1 MAIFVNL
8 IVTLMLLIYSILN
21 GIFVGFP
28 LLFCTIFFFFIAKS
42 KGASHGTLWA
52 SVKNGSQKALLLLR
66 IFILIGIIT
75 GVWRASGTVPI
86 IVYYGIEYM
95 QPQWFILYAFLMT
108 SLVSVL
114 LGTSFGT
121 VGTVGV
127 AIILMAK
134 SGNVDLNLTAGAIMA
149 GAYFGDRC
157 SPMSSSANLV
167 ANLTDTNLY
176 DNIKRM
182 FKTGAIPLVLAIIG
196 YGVLSWLA
204 PLSQSSQAM
213 NQQIALTFNTHWL
226 SLIPALL
233 ILIFAAFKLDV
244 KISMLISIVSAGVI
258 AYFLQGY
265 AINEIFKF
273 AVVGF
278 TLPKENPL
286 SAIMMGGGILS
297 MWKAIFIVFVSSV
310 LANLFEKTGLL
321 HTLDASL
328 AKAKGHFQLYTQM
341 LVVGTLSCAI
351 DCNQS
356 IAVFLSEQ
364 LLRKP
369 YEKNGISKWDLAI
382 DIENTGI
389 VIAALIP
396 WNIAAFVPT
405 ATLGVSPTAYLPY
418 AFYLY
423 LIPLVQWFL
432 IYIKKNKPQKKD
444 A

>member
-1 MAIFVNL
+1 MAIFINL
-8 IVTLMLLIYSILN
+8 FVTLILLVFSILN
-21 GIFVGFP
+21 GVFVGFP
-28 LLFCTIFFFFIAKS
+28 LLLSTLFFFFIAKG
-42 KGASHGTLWA
+42 KGASKALLISA
-52 SVKNGSQKALLLLR
+52 VKKGSQKALLLLR
-66 IFILIGIIT
+66 IFVLIGIIT
-75 GVWRASGTVPI
+75 GVWRASGTVPS

-108 SLVSVL
+108 ALVSLL

-127 AIILMAK
+127 AIILMAR

-182 FKTGAIPLVLAIIG
+182 FKTGALPLILSIIG
-196 YGVLSWLA
+196 YGILSHFA
-204 PLSQSSQAM
+204 PLSQSSEAM
-213 NQQIALTFNTHWL
+213 NQQIANTFSTHWI

-233 ILIFAAFKLDV
+233 ILVFAAFKLDV
-244 KISMLISIVSAGVI
+244 KISMLISIVSAAAI
-258 AYFLQGY
+258 AFFLQGY
-265 AINEIFKF
+265 SLLEILKF
-273 AVVGF
+273 SVVGF
-278 TLPKENPL
+278 SLPSDNPL
-286 SAIMMGGGILS
+286 GAIMMGGGIWS

-310 LANLFEKTGLL
+310 LANLFESTGLL
-321 HTLDASL
+321 HTLDATF

-351 DCNQS
+351 GCNQS

-364 LLRKP
+364 LMRSP
-369 YEKNGISKWDLAI
+369 YEKNGISKSNLAI

-405 ATLGVSPTAYLPY
+405 ATLGVSATAYLPY

-423 LIPLVQWFL
+423 LIPLLQWWM
-432 IYIKKNKPQKKD
+432 IYRKKD
-444 A
+444 ASV

>member
-1 MAIFVNL
+1 MAIFINL
-8 IVTLMLLIYSILN
+8 IVTLILLIYAILN

-28 LLFCTIFFFFIAKS
+28 LLFSTLFFFFIAKG
-42 KGASHGTLWA
+42 KGASKALLWA
-52 SVKNGSQKALLLLR
+52 SVKTGSQKALLLLR
-66 IFILIGIIT
+66 IFVLIGVIT
-75 GVWRASGTVPI
+75 GVWRASGTVPS

-95 QPQWFILYAFLMT
+95 QPEWFILYAFLMT
-108 SLVSVL
+108 SLVSLL

-127 AIILMAK
+127 AVILMAR

-182 FKTGAIPLVLAIIG
+182 FKTGAIPLGLSVIG
-196 YGVLSWLA
+196 YGLLSQFA
-204 PLSQSSQAM
+204 PLSQSSQEM
-213 NQQIALTFNTHWL
+213 NQQIAQTFNTHWI
-226 SLIPALL
+226 SLIPAIL

-244 KISMLISIVSAGVI
+244 KRSMVISILSSALI
-258 AYFLQGY
+258 AFFLQGY
-265 AINEIFKF
+265 SPLEILKF
-273 AVVGF
+273 SVLGF
-278 TLPKENPL
+278 NLPDGNPL
-286 SAIMMGGGILS
+286 AAIMVGGGILS

-351 DCNQS
+351 GCNQS

-364 LLRKP
+364 LMRSP
-369 YEKNGISKWDLAI
+369 YEKNGVSKSDLAI

-405 ATLGVSPTAYLPY
+405 ATLGVSATAYLPY

-423 LIPLVQWFL
+423 LIPLLQWFI
-432 IYIKKNKPQKKD
+432 IYRRKK
-444 A
+444 